1 MLISINRNS
10 NEKFKVKITSDN
22 ITNHIIFLSDET
34 HKKMTNN
41 LKSKEDLI
49 NFSITFL
56 LKREPNT
63 AILSSFDLTK
73 ISHYF
78 PEYLDEVKS
87 WINE

>member
-10 NEKFKVKITSDN
+10 NEKFKVKIVSDD
-22 ITNHIIFLSDET
+22 I
-34 HKKMTNN
+34 TNN